1 MSRPFPPWVPQ
12 HRTTAA
18 AKHLRKSKTQIVY
31 PTFLVLHCR
40 ICWHLGY
47 LVILYFIQLISLANL
62 CNLFSFLPLAASC
75 NAAMASED
83 ILSTGGGNCSNMI
96 VSVVVEGV
104 TTPAELKGEPR
115 GEVEDGWKTGDFI
128 KWWCWCLAGLP
139 PLLRPASSCGCE
151 LPPLLS
157 VFLSRSPVSKLDLA
171 PPPSLGL
178 PTTAVVVIS
187 TGCTAVVVIVVV
199 DFVTGDRGESV
210 GRFIGSGQNSRKLVK
225 LLLHVSI
232 QNDWQDDRGTGA

>member
-1 MSRPFPPWVPQ
+1 M
-12 HRTTAA
+12 
-18 AKHLRKSKTQIVY
+18 
-31 PTFLVLHCR
+31 
-40 ICWHLGY
+40 
-47 LVILYFIQLISLANL
+47 
-62 CNLFSFLPLAASC
+62 
-75 NAAMASED
+75 
-83 ILSTGGGNCSNMI
+83 
-96 VSVVVEGV
+96 
-104 TTPAELKGEPR
+104 
-115 GEVEDGWKTGDFI
+115 
-128 KWWCWCLAGLP
+128 
-139 PLLRPASSCGCE
+139 
-151 LPPLLS
+151 
-157 VFLSRSPVSKLDLA
+157 SKLDLA